1 MDLNNTN
8 WDDLR
13 VFLAVARQGNLDAAA
28 DTLEQDPTTV
38 GRRLRRL
45 EQTLGTGLFDRSRRG
60 HRLTTAGEW
69 LLKQVEQIEH
79 TMYAVQAEIAGEVS
93 RVQGTVR
100 LSVTEGFGN
109 ALIAPGL
116 RQLSQTYPSLV
127 LELVATSGLLN
138 VSKREADLAVLLSR
152 PTTGRL
158 KISKLTDYSL
168 QLYASPGYL
177 SQAEVPQT
185 IPDLHAH
192 TLIGYVDDLIYSPK
206 LRYYNDLDSGLVPK
220 LCSSSLLAQAQM
232 ARAGCGVAMLPRF
245 LAMADPGLQL
255 VLADSVLIS
264 RSFWLA
270 IHEDVAD
277 HARIRAVADFLKQL
291 VQDNSARLN

>member
-116 RQLSQTYPSLV
+116 RQLSQTYP
-127 LELVATSGLLN
+127 
-138 VSKREADLAVLLSR
+138 
-152 PTTGRL
+152 
-158 KISKLTDYSL
+158 
-168 QLYASPGYL
+168 
-177 SQAEVPQT
+177 
-185 IPDLHAH
+185 
-192 TLIGYVDDLIYSPK
+192 
-206 LRYYNDLDSGLVPK
+206 
-220 LCSSSLLAQAQM
+220 
-232 ARAGCGVAMLPRF
+232 
-245 LAMADPGLQL
+245 
-255 VLADSVLIS
+255 
-264 RSFWLA
+264 
-270 IHEDVAD
+270 
-277 HARIRAVADFLKQL
+277 
-291 VQDNSARLN
+291 

>member
-1 MDLNNTN
+1 MDLNHTN

-28 DTLEQDPTTV
+28 DQLEQDPTTL

-45 EQTLGTGLFDRSRRG
+45 EQNLGTGLFDRSRRG

-69 LLKQVEQIEH
+69 LLNQVEQIEH

-116 RQLSQTYPSLV
+116 RQLSQAYPSLV

-138 VSKREADLAVLLSR
+138 VSKREADLAVVLSR

-158 KISKLTDYSL
+158 KVSKLTDYTL
-168 QLYASPGYL
+168 QLYASPAYL
-177 SQAEVPQT
+177 AQT
-185 IPDLHAH
+185 KEPTRIADLQTQ
-192 TLIGYVDDLIYSPK
+192 TLIGYVYDLIYSPK
-206 LRYYNDLDSGLVPK
+206 LRYYNDLDPNLAPK

-232 ARAGCGVAMLPRF
+232 ARAGCGIAMLPRF
-245 LAMADPGLQL
+245 MATADSALQL
-255 VLADSVLIS
+255 VLADQVRIT

-270 IHEDVAD
+270 VHEDVVD
-277 HARIRAVADFLKQL
+277 HARIRAVTKFLKQL
-291 VQDNSARLN
+291 VEDNQARLN